1 MYLLHN
7 DVLKLRSINNN
18 VTPAD
23 NTGNVITNN
32 IAVNNTDH
40 TNNGNL
46 LIVIPN
52 VLILNIVVIKFI
64 APNNDDIDVK
74 CNENIA
80 ISTDGPLCDCIPDNG
95 GYTVH
100 PVPAP
105 FSINALDI
113 KHINAGGKSQK
124 LILFKR
130 ANDISLAPIING
142 TK

>member
-1 MYLLHN
+1 M
-7 DVLKLRSINNN
+7 
-18 VTPAD
+18 
-23 NTGNVITNN
+23 
-32 IAVNNTDH
+32 AVNNTDH

-64 APNNDDIDVK
+64 EPNNDEIDVK

-80 ISTDGPLCDCIPDNG
+80 KSTEGPECDCIPDNG

-105 FSINALDI
+105 FSTKALAT
-113 KHINAGGKSQK
+113 KHTNAGGKSQK
-124 LILFKR
+124 LMLFNL

>member
-1 MYLLHN
+1 M
-7 DVLKLRSINNN
+7 
-18 VTPAD
+18 
-23 NTGNVITNN
+23 
-32 IAVNNTDH
+32 NNTDH
-40 TNNGNL
+40 TNKGNL

-52 VLILNIVVIKFI
+52 VLILNIVVMKFM

-74 CNENIA
+74 CKANIA
-80 ISTDGPLCDCIPDNG
+80 KSTDGPECDCIPDNG

-105 FSINALDI
+105 FSIKALDT
-113 KHINAGGKSQK
+113 KLINAGGNNQK
-124 LILFKR
+124 LMLFKR

>member
-1 MYLLHN
+1 MMN
-7 DVLKLRSINNN
+7 DVLKFLSINNN
-18 VTPAD
+18 VIPAL

-40 TNNGNL
+40 TNKGNL

-52 VLILNIVVIKFI
+52 VLILNIVVMKFM

-74 CNENIA
+74 CKANIA
-80 ISTDGPLCDCIPDNG
+80 KSTDGPECDCIPDNG

-105 FSINALDI
+105 FSIKALDT
-113 KHINAGGKSQK
+113 KLINAGGNNQK
-124 LILFKR
+124 LMLFKR

>member
-1 MYLLHN
+1 MYLLHVILYQIQVILKYILL
-7 DVLKLRSINNN
+7 DVQRIRIN
-18 VTPAD
+18 
-23 NTGNVITNN
+23 
-32 IAVNNTDH
+32 
-40 TNNGNL
+40 
-46 LIVIPN
+46 
-52 VLILNIVVIKFI
+52 VVIKFI

>member
-1 MYLLHN
+1 MI
-7 DVLKLRSINNN
+7 SISQL
-18 VTPAD
+18 AD

-64 APNNDDIDVK
+64 APNNDDIDVR
-74 CNENIA
+74 CNENMA
-80 ISTDGPLCDCIPDNG
+80 KSTLGPLCDCIADNG

-100 PVPAP
+100 PVPGP
-105 FSINALDI
+105 FSIKALAT
-113 KHINAGGKSQK
+113 KQTKAGGNNQK